1 MEATLTLIQYLREHM
16 VPLMRAEDPHMLRL
30 AHETENMALNAEMI
44 LRASLFR
51 KESRGWHYRED
62 YPEQNDREWLAW
74 NQIRLG
80 TDGGMELS
88 RVEIP
93 QEWRPVGGPAGKR
106 PWLAW
111 EHPEN
116 ERS

>member
-1 MEATLTLIQYLREHM
+1 MEATLALLRYLEEQM
-16 VPLMRAEDPHMLRL
+16 VPKMRAEDPHMLRL

-62 YPEQNDREWLAW
+62 YPRQNDKEWLAW
-74 NQIRLG
+74 NQIFRDETGAMAL
-80 TDGGMELS
+80 DK
-88 RVEIP
+88 VP
-93 QEWRPVGGPAGKR
+93 VPAQWRPEHPQDTR

-111 EHPEN
+111 EHDQEQWK
-116 ERS
+116 

>member
-1 MEATLTLIQYLREHM
+1 MEATLTLVRYLREHM

-62 YPEQNDREWLAW
+62 YPESSAEWLAW
-74 NQIRLG
+74 NQIRQSG
-80 TDGGMELS
+80 SGGMELTK
-88 RVEIP
+88 VEIP
-93 QEWRPVGGPAGKR
+93 RVWRPAEGTEMRK

-111 EHPEN
+111 EHPHTM
-116 ERS
+116 